1 VQGNREKRQRV
12 GVAGCLCAIAL
23 FLSVLRVFFF
33 VCECLEISNTGELTG
48 VTQGKNKRK
57 KNKIQFRTQFD
68 HRSDLLFSPF
78 LKN

>member
-1 VQGNREKRQRV
+1 VVRARPYGRAV
-12 GVAGCLCAIAL
+12 G
-23 FLSVLRVFFF
+23 LRRGAAQPH
-33 VCECLEISNTGELTG
+33 SAAWARWTGEGADELTG